1 MNSQG
6 ASGLA
11 ERENQGK
18 HAGLACDASGGV
30 LRGPAAPT
38 AYV

>member
-1 MNSQG
+1 MTSQSR
-6 ASGLA
+6 SGRA

-18 HAGLACDASGGV
+18 QAGLACDASGGV
-30 LRGPAAPT
+30 LRDPAAPA